1 MNEGHG
7 KWCSLYSKACE
18 KEDYVLQNCK
28 WWFPPSSFFTH
39 LKLWSRQFS
48 RYFKKSMNLHWYMTF
63 VLIAASSAILKADA
77 ISSGTLGKK
86 ILPMHIEYSMN
97 IGQIH
102 LISKF
107 IESFC
112 DAFTSARK
120 YYQKFEKY
128 KIANINWC

>member
-1 MNEGHG
+1 
-7 KWCSLYSKACE
+7 
-18 KEDYVLQNCK
+18 
-28 WWFPPSSFFTH
+28 
-39 LKLWSRQFS
+39 
-48 RYFKKSMNLHWYMTF
+48 MNLQWYMTF

-86 ILPMHIEYSMN
+86 IPPMYIKYSMN

-128 KIANINWC
+128 KIANINWF